1 MNKTLFLSIIF
12 LATLSLILIQCS
24 KSPYVGQEL
33 REIKSLSSEE
43 IEEYLEGQGMGLA
56 KAAEL
61 NNYPGP
67 IHVLELAGKL
77 QLSKDQIAITE
88 VVYDEMHK
96 EAVRLGKLIVKKE
109 RELDTLFIQQ
119 SIDEIQLSTIISE
132 ISKLQGELRFIHL
145 RAHLRLKEVLLTEQ
159 LEKYNKLRGY
169 IASGSKRFRKHQH
182 HEHE

>member
-132 ISKLQGELRFIHL
+132 PEISISAVFKLSLKLFPITLSKLPPSIFI
-145 RAHLRLKEVLLTEQ
+145 ALL
-159 LEKYNKLRGY
+159 LL
-169 IASGSKRFRKHQH
+169 
-182 HEHE
+182 